1 MLPALPDAV
10 QKAERVVHADL
21 QMLGRDLVGDVHALG
36 HVPCNDDLAVVV
48 DGRAAMSARG
58 SKGICRSSSAET
70 APASASLSHTSTA
83 VASLSCSAWLSR
95 SAAT

>member
-36 HVPCNDDLAVVV
+36 HV
-48 DGRAAMSARG
+48 RAMMILPLLSMDARAMSARG